1 MYSLLYARCKR
12 VDTVHYT
19 LPLPQHYTHTT
30 LRLASLYL
38 YTLVFSCCSSRSRFL
53 LDRSVLPASHS
64 PSLLSLSLSLRFLS
78 ASACCC
84 RPRRTITIITR
95 HYHYTLL
102 HCGYTSLY
110 LLLNIPSS
118 SPSRWFEC
126 IFTFTILYCVSI
138 VSRP

>member
-12 VDTVHYT
+12 VDTVHHT

-64 PSLLSLSLSLRFLS
+64 PSLLSLSLPLSLSTLS
-78 ASACCC
+78 LCLCV
-84 RPRRTITIITR
+84 
-95 HYHYTLL
+95 LL
-102 HCGYTSLY
+102 
-110 LLLNIPSS
+110 
-118 SPSRWFEC
+118 
-126 IFTFTILYCVSI
+126 
-138 VSRP
+138 

>member
-1 MYSLLYARCKR
+1 MQASRYGTPHTTITTTLYTHYTTTRFSLSLYTGLLLLLLSLSVPARSICPSCFSLSLS
-12 VDTVHYT
+12 T
-19 LPLPQHYTHTT
+19 LPL
-30 LRLASLYL
+30 
-38 YTLVFSCCSSRSRFL
+38 
-53 LDRSVLPASHS
+53 S
-64 PSLLSLSLSLRFLS
+64 PSLSLRFLS

-110 LLLNIPSS
+110 LLLYIPSS